1 MPTTFAID
9 NQRRSV
15 HVTIPA
21 GPEAPAHARHV
32 LRDLCERRS
41 RVAEL
46 VISELVTNAVRH
58 PDTRP
63 GDAITV
69 DSTFVGARLRISVTD
84 RGTGFTHDGS
94 PPASGRV
101 GGWGLHMVREVCE
114 DWWIERLDDGGTRVV
129 AELRVAADGPAR
141 AAA

>member
-1 MPTTFAID
+1 MPTPFAID

-21 GPEAPAHARHV
+21 GPEAPAYARHV
-32 LRDLCERRS
+32 LRDMCEGRCLLS
-41 RVAEL
+41 EL
-46 VISELVTNAVRH
+46 VVSELVTNAVRH
-58 PDTRP
+58 SETRP
-63 GDAITV
+63 GDPITV
-69 DSTFVGARLRISVTD
+69 DSLFVGDRLRISVTD
-84 RGTGFTHDGS
+84 RGRGFAHDGS

-114 DWWIERLDDGGTRVV
+114 DWWIVPLDDGGTRVV
-129 AELRVAADGPAR
+129 AELRVVANDPAR